1 MEPDCDEV
9 VSNSGNTK
17 AKTSRV
23 KTEPANGY
31 LQFVQARKKA
41 ELALDHNFKLNMRNV
56 QNEWKELSEVG
67 QAVYKEMAQ
76 MEKIELGNNFRKN
89 RSRKIKETVN
99 IKPFKKQRP
108 QRRTNPLTQDKS
120 SVVSVS
126 DKSLANLMKKYKE
139 MDTEIAN
146 LDVNVENLRSVKL
159 SKSVELAVSKAKLQ
173 IKSENVV
180 LLKEKM
186 SNMLRLH
193 TSCSYG
199 K

>member
-1 MEPDCDEV
+1 M
-9 VSNSGNTK
+9 
-17 AKTSRV
+17 

-89 RSRKIKETVN
+89 RSRKIKEIV
-99 IKPFKKQRP
+99 KSKADKKQRP
-108 QRRTNPLTQDKS
+108 QRNKRAKPKKQENSNAVTG
-120 SVVSVS
+120 S
-126 DKSLANLMKKYKE
+126 DISLANLMEKYKD
-139 MDTEIAN
+139 MDTEIKN
-146 LDVNVENLRSVKL
+146 LDESVENLRSVKL
-159 SKSVELAVSKAKLQ
+159 SKSVELAVNKAKLQ
-173 IKSENVV
+173 IKSENVI

-186 SNMLRLH
+186 SNMIRLH
-193 TSCSYG
+193 TSCNYG

>member
-1 MEPDCDEV
+1 MGIMRFYKRIFMLSMFQIAFDMSQAQSTAAVENLEPDCDEV

-76 MEKIELGNNFRKN
+76 MEKIELGNNFRK
-89 RSRKIKETVN
+89 
-99 IKPFKKQRP
+99 KQKS
-108 QRRTNPLTQDKS
+108 QDQG
-120 SVVSVS
+120 
-126 DKSLANLMKKYKE
+126 NCQE
-139 MDTEIAN
+139 
-146 LDVNVENLRSVKL
+146 
-159 SKSVELAVSKAKLQ
+159 
-173 IKSENVV
+173 
-180 LLKEKM
+180 
-186 SNMLRLH
+186 
-193 TSCSYG
+193 
-199 K
+199 